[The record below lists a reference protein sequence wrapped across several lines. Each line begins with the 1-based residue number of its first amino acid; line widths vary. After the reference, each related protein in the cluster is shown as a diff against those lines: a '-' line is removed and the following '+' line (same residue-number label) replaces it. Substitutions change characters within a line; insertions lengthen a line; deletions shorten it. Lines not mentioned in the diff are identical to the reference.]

1 MGKTNLKF
9 RVYVRS
15 FRYIVSGQ
23 ALITCSLLHGYTK
36 KETDTEKEKKIFT
49 MNLEGLVFIP
59 NIFLTKGFTFYGVT
73 LTYADSAHF

>member
-36 KETDTEKEKKIFT
+36 KETDTEKEKLIYYDFKRFCDCS
-49 MNLEGLVFIP
+49 
-59 NIFLTKGFTFYGVT
+59 KK
-73 LTYADSAHF
+73 